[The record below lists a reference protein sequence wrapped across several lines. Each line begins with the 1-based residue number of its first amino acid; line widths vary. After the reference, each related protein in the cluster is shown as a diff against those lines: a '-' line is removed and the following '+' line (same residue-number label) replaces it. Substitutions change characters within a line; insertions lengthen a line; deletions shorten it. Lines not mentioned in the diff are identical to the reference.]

1 MQRAE
6 VTVHIWRP
14 MEFNI
19 GGRNADKQKQGGYI
33 NISKSSNVLNDM
45 LDAFLGEWQRYTG
58 HTSLSINLAN
68 CKPIYLSFWPK
79 DDDSLVILGSAFGNK
94 KLGLKK
100 QEGVFKKTLDED
112 AFYMGSPLKGKTF
125 EGTFSIVSNPEKIKS
140 LPPGRGVVV
149 MNSDGNTTVYCPENV
164 KLVYPDENIQL
175 LLPDGEAIYQYVSS
189 LTKMKKE
196 YDLFDS
202 NCSTFVTAAL
212 KEGARSLKS
221 NLWTNIELAFGRSG
235 EALKLISIFATLFS
249 EQGKQSPSMAIH
261 QVKSFVETQG
271 LSLPTSLAS
280 IVEIQGKATPNTV
293 KRYVEQL
300 KKSMSQR
307 K

>member
-1 MQRAE
+1 MQKAE

-14 MEFNI
+14 MEFNLD
-19 GGRNADKQKQGGYI
+19 GRNVDKKKQGGYVDRY
-33 NISKSSNVLNDM
+33 KSSNVLNDM
-45 LDAFLGEWQRYTG
+45 LDTFLSEWRRFFG
-58 HTSLSINLAN
+58 HSSLSVNLAN
-68 CKPIYLSFWPK
+68 YKPIYLSFWPK
-79 DDDSLVILGSAFGNK
+79 NDDFAVVSSAFGNK
-94 KLGLKK
+94 KFGWKK
-100 QEGVFKKTLDED
+100 QESIFRKTLYED
-112 AFYMGSPLKGKTF
+112 AFYMSAPPKGETF
-125 EGTFSIVSNPEKIKS
+125 ENSFSIVSNQKQINS
-140 LPPGRGVVV
+140 LPPGKGIILTLP
-149 MNSDGNTTVYCPENV
+149 DGNTEIFSD

-189 LTKMKKE
+189 LTKTKKE

-202 NCSTFVTAAL
+202 NCSTFVTSAL
-212 KEGARSLKS
+212 KEGTRSLKS
-221 NLWTNIELAFGRSG
+221 DHLANIMGAFRRSE
-235 EALKLISIFATLFS
+235 EALKLVGIFSALFS

-280 IVEIQGKATPNTV
+280 IVEIQGKETPNTV

-300 KKSMSQR
+300 KKNISQR